1 MRRINMNAK
10 PLHRRIDVRVV
21 LFPVVMAAAALWAP
35 ASCAAQTLKGAVDI
49 HVHCDPDVVPR
60 SLDAIAEAREARD
73 QGMRA
78 VVFKNHYEPTA
89 AWAFLVRMAVPGIAL
104 FGGIDLNRTVGGVNP
119 AAVEHMAEVKGGF
132 GKIVWMPTFDAQ
144 NQVQFSKEKRPYVAI
159 SKDGKLL
166 PEVLAVL
173 EIIARHHLILETG
186 HSSPEECLLLI
197 REGKRAGIE
206 GIVVTHAMAPPVK
219 MNIAQMK
226 QAAAMGAY
234 LEFVYNDLMGPNH
247 SSSIQSY
254 SAAIRAVGV
263 EHCILSSDLG
273 QAGNPHPTAGLLAF
287 YQALRG
293 QGFSE
298 SEIDRMGKINPAK
311 VLGLR

>member
-1 MRRINMNAK
+1 MVANSFFPRS
-10 PLHRRIDVRVV
+10 DFRVV
-21 LFPVVMAAAALWAP
+21 LLQLLLALAPLWAP
-35 ASCAAQTLKGAVDI
+35 TSATCQTLKGAVDI

-60 SLDAIAEAREARD
+60 SLDAIAVAREARD

-89 AWAFLVRMAVPGIAL
+89 AWAFLIRETVPGIEL
-104 FGGIDLNRTVGGVNP
+104 FGGIDLNRTVGGINP
-119 AAVEHMAEVKGGF
+119 AAVEHMAQVKSSF

-144 NQVQFSKEKRPYVAI
+144 NQVQFSKENRPYVAV
-159 SKDGKLL
+159 SKGGKLL

-173 EIIARHHLILETG
+173 EVIARHHLVLETG

-206 GIVVTHAMAPPVK
+206 NIVVTHAMAPPVK
-219 MNIAQMK
+219 MNIEQMK

-234 LEFVYNDLMGPNH
+234 LEFVYNDLIGPNH
-247 SSSIQSY
+247 SNNIQGY

-263 EHCILSSDLG
+263 DYCILSSDLG
-273 QAGNPHPTAGLLAF
+273 QAGNPHPAAGLLAF
-287 YQALRG
+287 YEALHQ
-293 QGFSE
+293 QGFSD
-298 SEIDRMGKINPAK
+298 SEIDRMGKTNPAK
-311 VLGLR
+311 VLGLH

>member
-1 MRRINMNAK
+1 MSANLLQLRNDRGALLRRLLLVAI
-10 PLHRRIDVRVV
+10 
-21 LFPVVMAAAALWAP
+21 FLWIPSA
-35 ASCAAQTLKGAVDI
+35 AAQTLKNAVDI

-60 SLDAIAEAREARD
+60 SLDAIAVAREARE

-89 AWAFLVRMAVPGIAL
+89 SWAFLVRQAVPGIAL
-104 FGGIDLNRTVGGVNP
+104 FGGIDLNRTVGGINP

-144 NQVQFSKEKRPYVAI
+144 NQVQFSREKRPYVAV

-173 EIIARHHLILETG
+173 EVIARHHLVLETG
-186 HSSPEECLLLI
+186 HSSPEECLMLV
-197 REGKRAGIE
+197 REGKKEGIE
-206 GIVVTHAMAPPVK
+206 NIVVTHAMAPPVK
-219 MNIAQMK
+219 MNIEQMK
-226 QAAAMGAY
+226 QAAALGAY
-234 LEFVYNDLMGPNH
+234 LEFVYNDLIGPNH
-247 SSSIQSY
+247 SNSIQGY

-263 EHCILSSDLG
+263 QHCILSSDLG
-273 QAGNPHPTAGLLAF
+273 QAGNPHPAAGLLAF
-287 YQALRG
+287 YRALRE
-293 QGFSE
+293 QGFNE
-298 SEIDRMGKINPAK
+298 AEIDRMGRINPAK